1 MTIKHP
7 ISWEEIQA
15 KLPAQTKSLVSIGDL
30 SKATG
35 LPISLIRE
43 WENKKKM
50 PQAIRPGGEVG
61 HRFFAIDSLRTWI
74 EQLNEREI
82 KNR

>member
-15 KLPAQTKSLVSIGDL
+15 NLPAQTKSLVSIGDL

-35 LPISLIRE
+35 LPNSLIRE
-43 WENKKKM
+43 WETKGKM
-50 PQAIRPGGEVG
+50 PQAIRPGGEAG
-61 HRFFAIDSLRTWI
+61 HRFFTVDSLRTWI
-74 EQLNEREI
+74 EQLNEGEI